1 MDWTRQATRRGSFP
15 RPKDEWIVAGPLEQF
30 EIKTIVPL
38 EVGGINASFTNS
50 SLFMV
55 IVIAA
60 ITLFLM
66 LGMRRGAL
74 VPGRWQSM
82 AELSYEF
89 VAGLVRENV
98 GREGRPYFPFIFSL
112 FMFVLFGN
120 LIGMI
125 PFTFTYTSH
134 IIVTFAMALFIFVAV
149 TLIALARHGFH
160 FFTYFAPKGLPLPLL
175 ILLIPIE
182 IISYCIRPMTL
193 SIRLFANMMAGHTML
208 VIFAGFVFAL
218 GIFGILPLAFDV
230 FFILLEL
237 LVAVLQAYVFTILT
251 CIYLHDAIHLH

>member
-1 MDWTRQATRRGSFP
+1 LAAEQATEHGASPLHQFVIERLAP
-15 RPKDEWIVAGPLEQF
+15 LHIGPYD
-30 EIKTIVPL
+30 I
-38 EVGGINASFTNS
+38 SFTNS
-50 SLFMV
+50 SLFMTIAVVV
-55 IVIAA
+55 I
-60 ITLFLM
+60 TGFLTFSM
-66 LGMRRGAL
+66 SGAQL
-74 VPGRWQSM
+74 VPNRWQSM

-89 VAGLVRENV
+89 IANMVRDNV
-98 GREGRPYFPFIFSL
+98 GSAGRPYFPFIFSL

-120 LIGMI
+120 LIGMV
-125 PFTFTYTSH
+125 PYSFTFTSH
-134 IIVTFAMALFIFVAV
+134 IAVTFAMAFFIFVMV
-149 TLIALARHGFH
+149 TLIAIARHGWH
-160 FFTYFAPKGLPLPLL
+160 FFTYFAPKGMPLPLL
-175 ILLIPIE
+175 LLLIPIE

-218 GIFGILPLAFDV
+218 GIFGFLPLAFDV